1 MQHIIRD
8 SPTIKYSAQI
18 TNRYNCLI
26 IKKTTRKTAKE
37 SKIQHLL
44 WRY

>member
-18 TNRYNCLI
+18 TNRYNSLI
-26 IKKTTRKTAKE
+26 IKKKLHVK
-37 SKIQHLL
+37 LL
-44 WRY
+44 KNLKSNICYDE